1 MIQEPSGMQFPMLCP
16 RDLISVSLF
25 ISLLLVS
32 NLSPC
37 SAQDYI
43 IGDPGAAGGAGGGAV
58 GGDDGDDT
66 KVKPAA
72 GPPEHNNCNGIFL
85 TYNFISR
92 EKELPRLKNATAQA
106 WAFKSEA
113 TILNSGLTELKGW
126 KMFIGFHHHEILV
139 SVDGAVLLDGS
150 DFPADV
156 GKGVTLAGYPMTDLK
171 TSIETA
177 GDINQIQVTAAIT
190 GSQFGIKPPGV
201 PMPKTIRLVNDGYK
215 CPAPRLR
222 GKRTMHVCC
231 KKDPK
236 FKEKKAPKAKKIKFL
251 ARQNGDLS
259 LTYDV
264 MQSFGNNYLA
274 QVTIDNNNPLGRLD
288 HWNLTWE
295 WMKGE
300 FIQSM
305 RGAYTHTR
313 DIAQCIYG
321 PAGQYYQDFDFTG
334 VMSCDT
340 NPVMADLPAQRKDDP
355 KIGKLPYCCRNGSL
369 LPTMMDESKA
379 RSIFQLQVFK
389 LPPDMNRTALTP
401 PQKWKISGI
410 LNPEYVCGA
419 PIRVVPTEFPDPS
432 GLQSTSTAIASWQVV
447 CNITKPKVKQSK
459 CCVSFSAYYNDS
471 VIPCNTCACGC
482 EDTDTS
488 TCNPNA
494 RSMLLPPEALLVP
507 FDNRTKK
514 ARAWAKIKHYPNPKT
529 LPCPDNCGVSLNWH
543 INSDYADG
551 WTARLTLFNWEDY
564 PFEDWFT
571 AVQLG
576 KAGRGYENVYSFN
589 GTRLP
594 NVKNTIFLQGLP
606 GLTYLMGE
614 VNGTNPTSDPRIP
627 GKQQSV
633 ISFKKKGLRDLD
645 IQRGDGFPIKVFF
658 NGEECALPRA
668 IPLPSSACHCPYS
681 VMRLV
686 FILAVTLAL
695 ITDRFH

>member
-1 MIQEPSGMQFPMLCP
+1 
-16 RDLISVSLF
+16 
-25 ISLLLVS
+25 
-32 NLSPC
+32 
-37 SAQDYI
+37 
-43 IGDPGAAGGAGGGAV
+43 
-58 GGDDGDDT
+58 
-66 KVKPAA
+66 
-72 GPPEHNNCNGIFL
+72 
-85 TYNFISR
+85 
-92 EKELPRLKNATAQA
+92 
-106 WAFKSEA
+106 
-113 TILNSGLTELKGW
+113 
-126 KMFIGFHHHEILV
+126 
-139 SVDGAVLLDGS
+139 
-150 DFPADV
+150 
-156 GKGVTLAGYPMTDLK
+156 
-171 TSIETA
+171 
-177 GDINQIQVTAAIT
+177 
-190 GSQFGIKPPGV
+190 
-201 PMPKTIRLVNDGYK
+201 
-215 CPAPRLR
+215 
-222 GKRTMHVCC
+222 MHVCC

-251 ARQNGDLS
+251 ARQDGDLS

-313 DIAQCIYG
+313 DIAQCVYG

-334 VMSCDT
+334 VMSCDK

-410 LNPEYVCGA
+410 LNPEYECGA

-529 LPCPDNCGVSLNWH
+529 MPCPDNCGVSLNWH

-589 GTRLP
+589 GTKLP

-668 IPLPSSACHCPYS
+668 IPLPSSACRCPYG